1 MRVARWFVAATLAA
15 SVLMLAT
22 PARAD
27 GGAYISLDETYY
39 VSGDTAHAEGYVW
52 IPEKQRD
59 ILDRGPFYAYLIP
72 PKSGYLSEGRPLPPG
87 TIRVGTFHIEPFG
100 KKEIELSITFTIP
113 SVATG
118 TYTMQLCNAPCTVAG
133 FREPQTGQL
142 TIAATATEA
151 QLLRERDRLNDE
163 VWSVKRKLKRAGR
176 DAEELQ
182 TQLDDAV
189 DERDR
194 YALQIAELQ
203 AQGTALST
211 PPAVTPTSPANDDRP
226 MIDAWALVTI
236 GGGFLVVLLTIALA
250 VVFSRRQAPRLTVP
264 DTIAELEV
272 EVREP
277 AQR

>member
-1 MRVARWFVAATLAA
+1 MRATRWFVTTALAA

-22 PARAD
+22 PSRAD

-39 VSGDTAHAEGYVW
+39 VSGDTAQAEGYVW

-72 PKSGYLSEGRPLPPG
+72 PKSGYLSEGRPLPSG
-87 TIRVGTFHIEPFG
+87 TIRVGTFDIEPFG
-100 KKEIELSITFTIP
+100 KEEIELSITFTIP

-163 VWSVKRKLKRAGR
+163 VWSVERKLKQAGR

-182 TQLDDAV
+182 AELDDAV

-211 PPAVTPTSPANDDRP
+211 PSAVTPTSAANDDRP

-250 VVFSRRQAPRLTVP
+250 LVFSRRQAPRLTVP

-272 EVREP
+272 EGREP

>member
-1 MRVARWFVAATLAA
+1 MRVTRWFVTTALAA
-15 SVLMLAT
+15 SVLTLAT

-39 VSGDTAHAEGYVW
+39 VSGNTAHAEGYVW
-52 IPEKQRD
+52 IPEKKRD

-72 PKSGYLSEGRPLPPG
+72 PKSAYLSESRPLPPG
-87 TIRVGTFHIEPFG
+87 TIRVGTFDIEPFG
-100 KKEIELSITFTIP
+100 KEEIELSVTFTIP

-118 TYTMQLCNAPCTVAG
+118 TYTMQLCNEPCTVAG

-163 VWSVKRKLKRAGR
+163 IWSVKSKLKRAGR
-176 DAEELQ
+176 DADELQ
-182 TQLDDAV
+182 AQLDDAV
-189 DERDR
+189 AEGDR

-211 PPAVTPTSPANDDRP
+211 PGAVMPTSAANDDRP

-272 EVREP
+272 EIREP